1 MSLQVTMMICFYDL
15 THQERCQV
23 PWLMALAPKTWYAK
37 GAGVENYPGC
47 HEFQTQCFCF
57 SGLPS
62 LCLWMCWQVLDG
74 DQTVVLHR
82 RRTHQ
87 WTACQPAAYKDQWA
101 RENISQM
108 FYLLLMLRKKK
119 YAVLEGG
126 TGRWRLKKKK
136 RRNSSRLVAKGT
148 EREPVCGLNASSRPL
163 HTFTN
168 EVLALKSKQYFSV
181 HSYIRS
187 HLFHS
192 WMSNK

>member
-87 WTACQPAAYKDQWA
+87 WTACQPAAYKDQWS

-108 FYLLLMLRKKK
+108 FYLLLMLRKKNMPPLK
-119 YAVLEGG
+119 GEQVDEG
-126 TGRWRLKKKK
+126 KKKK
-136 RRNSSRLVAKGT
+136 KTQKFQQTCGQRDRAGTCVWIKCEFSSITHFYKWSI
-148 EREPVCGLNASSRPL
+148 SSKIKA
-163 HTFTN
+163 
-168 EVLALKSKQYFSV
+168 VL
-181 HSYIRS
+181 
-187 HLFHS
+187 
-192 WMSNK
+192 

>member
-1 MSLQVTMMICFYDL
+1 MTDRWWTILDYARGFSCQFSYTVLQQENTKWHLDPPHRMSLQVTMMICFYDL

-87 WTACQPAAYKDQWA
+87 WTACQPAAYKDQWS

-119 YAVLEGG
+119 NAVLEGG
-126 TGRWRLKKKK
+126 TGRWR
-136 RRNSSRLVAKGT
+136 
-148 EREPVCGLNASSRPL
+148 
-163 HTFTN
+163 
-168 EVLALKSKQYFSV
+168 
-181 HSYIRS
+181 
-187 HLFHS
+187 
-192 WMSNK
+192 